1 MNMKN
6 YLKRFNGKIIKVN
19 FLIFISFLIIFELL
33 FGNWLNQNNFGIHK
47 RGNINA
53 KYKVETV
60 INGKKKDFIFQT
72 NSMGFR
78 NPEIPGE
85 DIDIIFLGGSTTIQ
99 SKIPY
104 EKTIV
109 GILNEKFEK
118 KINIVNAGS
127 EGKST
132 YGYLCDFKYWFSK
145 IENLNPK
152 YYIFYSGINDARNQ
166 KNTKLLDCNDQ
177 TSRRNINDKIMDY
190 LINSSFILTKVKILK
205 HEYFQSKLYF
215 ENKNEYSKF
224 INFEEAKRKFQDLKH
239 ESEALNTYKT
249 NLEKLNKVISE
260 KKISPIFITQ
270 VEQKGNGN
278 LSLYLTNQETK
289 KFAKKNNFILIKLDE
304 EIVLDQIDFYDGVHL
319 TEEGSQKVAN
329 YLYDKLVNYIN

>member
-1 MNMKN
+1 
-6 YLKRFNGKIIKVN
+6 
-19 FLIFISFLIIFELL
+19 
-33 FGNWLNQNNFGIHK
+33 
-47 RGNINA
+47 
-53 KYKVETV
+53 
-60 INGKKKDFIFQT
+60 
-72 NSMGFR
+72 
-78 NPEIPGE
+78 
-85 DIDIIFLGGSTTIQ
+85 
-99 SKIPY
+99 
-104 EKTIV
+104 
-109 GILNEKFEK
+109 
-118 KINIVNAGS
+118 
-127 EGKST
+127 
-132 YGYLCDFKYWFSK
+132 
-145 IENLNPK
+145 
-152 YYIFYSGINDARNQ
+152 
-166 KNTKLLDCNDQ
+166 
-177 TSRRNINDKIMDY
+177 MDY

-249 NLEKLNKVISE
+249 NLEKLNKVITE